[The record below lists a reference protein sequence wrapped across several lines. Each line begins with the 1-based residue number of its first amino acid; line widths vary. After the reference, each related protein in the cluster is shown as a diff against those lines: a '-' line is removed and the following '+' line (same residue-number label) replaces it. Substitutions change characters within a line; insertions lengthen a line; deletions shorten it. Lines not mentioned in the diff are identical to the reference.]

1 MEVTFNY
8 ADHEPDEVDQDCAIR
23 IICAMIA
30 ERKKDPVYMAGFE
43 KWKKER
49 EEQNSGRQTADM

>member
-8 ADHEPDEVDQDCAIR
+8 ADHELDEVDQDCAIR

-30 ERKKDPVYMAGFE
+30 KRKKDPVYMAGFE

-49 EEQNSGRQTADM
+49 EEQNSGRQATDM

>member
-8 ADHEPDEVDQDCAIR
+8 ANSEPDEVDQDCMIR
-23 IICAMIA
+23 FICKMIA

-43 KWKKER
+43 QWKKER
-49 EEQNSGRQTADM
+49 EEQNSGRQTTDM

>member
-8 ADHEPDEVDQDCAIR
+8 ANSEPDEVDQDCKIR
-23 IICAMIA
+23 FICKMIA

-43 KWKKER
+43 QWKKER
-49 EEQNSGRQTADM
+49 EEQNSGRQTTDM

>member
-8 ADHEPDEVDQDCAIR
+8 ANSEPDEVDQDCMIR
-23 IICAMIA
+23 FICKMIA

-43 KWKKER
+43 QWKT
-49 EEQNSGRQTADM
+49 NNLYVTVLLMH